1 MSRTRARK
9 TPRADSVAFEIVTF
23 QKRAV
28 PVLRSILLFVVIV
41 ASVIWKHI
49 LKIWMPS
56 PGTGTDGVFEYVLQE
71 DFCHGRTE
79 KT

>member
-9 TPRADSVAFEIVTF
+9 TPRTDSVAFEIVTF

-28 PVLRSILLFVVIV
+28 PVLRSILLFVVIA

-49 LKIWMPS
+49 LKI
-56 PGTGTDGVFEYVLQE
+56 
-71 DFCHGRTE
+71 
-79 KT
+79 